1 MIDPYVQL
9 QMMQQAGLGQYFP
22 GLGLLSPQAR
32 SGGAAQLAA
41 VATAYG
47 SPLTGERMVDATPMG
62 SAGLSG
68 PFAPLM
74 NIGGNM
80 LLSPMMQ
87 QQGLLP
93 MGNAGS
99 YQQARRARDYQQ
111 MQAEVAS
118 GVSGMDAEG
127 IYRSLRGAAAIA
139 GMPMNREQRDAAKSL
154 SESAA
159 AMGPMAG
166 LIHPEL
172 MDAITGEAGS
182 VQSLAGRMMSANRY
196 RLDPITG
203 DMGYGADSNTDLVN
217 SLFDKLYS
225 QDNISRM
232 QGLKAGDMGQ
242 LYERLSA
249 DGLAGP
255 QGSLRNRTIDT
266 IRSIQREGGDA
277 EGSLTREAE
286 AAGIGVDDVNLQAL
300 SNADLAKLRAGSSTL
315 SDRLTEADAD
325 RISSQLQDYVKSVS
339 AIREVFGEGGNPN
352 APMPQLIGALEG
364 LTSGRMQQFDAS
376 RLNTMVRDMQALSQ
390 QSGKSIDQ
398 LVAMS
403 RGNSDDL
410 NSMMGTSAR
419 AFAPTSTSYGV
430 TTGQA
435 FQQVGGATG
444 FGALSRTEA
453 EAGAQSLFNR
463 GLASEM
469 ANTLG
474 ALTRVEQAGGFAEGE
489 AGDDMR
495 AALQAIDQGKETYL
509 DSSGVERRVPTRE
522 RDFRSFIDR
531 GAVEG
536 MNMGDFNM
544 MLGDTFANQEA
555 LFSDVNRQRGA
566 ARQQFFEYEREVDR
580 TAASRLV
587 ANNEIQA
594 RAPEERLGIA
604 QDISSAALDA
614 MFDLSA
620 QDLSDQDTRQRVMS
634 EAIQQRAAE
643 KGIQYT
649 DGEADRIAE
658 QIYGQ
663 SNQIARSRGAES
675 TVAMVQMQG
684 RQVSEAQRSAEA
696 QAEIVSGRNEAMA
709 LMGPKG
715 GPMSRLFSALQRQGD
730 EGGEADLTSF
740 FGSMFGEAD
749 VDSTKL
755 SPLMQV
761 VSDKEARSREI
772 QNELD
777 GLTTGETIKALDS
790 VELRGQVVDEATGR
804 RENDGRSKFEVLQAE
819 GEQVNQELEDAV
831 RDVKDEGRRLGI
843 VEKEGDF
850 NAEDVARGRLA
861 FRELDNLRDVRAT
874 QDFIRNRMDVTEE
887 DLAEVEDSELTDSD
901 LRVLMRQK
909 REKDLKSIDAITQED
924 LALSDEG
931 RTEAGWSAEKLD
943 LVKKLEEK
951 LEDEVTD
958 RGAEEDRLELA
969 KGLVKD
975 ERKTVDE
982 LVTEEKDKTGTD
994 KLTVGKLEPEEQKAI
1009 VRDRAGNRDLSVTA
1023 AEIEERMDTY
1033 ADELEDLDEDDPV
1046 RQILEDAQ
1054 LSDEAFNDVID
1065 EDREAGV
1072 SEIELD
1078 ERTTK
1083 RKEQKSHQWKRA
1095 QQQLIA
1101 EKQMRAAKF
1110 IDDDTTLQDRDELEE
1125 QLEDADIDEDLR
1137 IKLVEGDE
1145 EEQREAWTEHMRR
1158 RTSSLDSKIE
1168 GEEPTEAEL
1177 QRVSDQLLTIDEM
1190 AGEYL
1195 ADSTASVATALG
1207 VQPVED
1213 LRAARDEQRY
1223 LANEYYGGGEEG
1235 RARLFL
1241 DPGSLEFTDEQKDE
1255 ITKEWGELDPAGKQ
1269 VMLEEL
1275 QTSSDSAIAEEY
1287 KGKSVDE
1294 LDADDLVNLRRM
1306 KIVER
1311 GQKSKDAYREAWDS
1325 MSTGSTGDF
1334 KTLFDVTEKDREYA
1348 KEALAGE
1355 DISPED
1361 QALALKTLNAEL
1373 EAAGELSGP
1382 SPSGDS
1388 GSFGAEQKAA
1398 IVNALVL
1405 GEDIDTDEM
1414 TDSQQR
1420 AVENAQRVQATSM
1433 EQLTSADFED
1443 TQELL
1448 GKDASEE
1455 EVRALKALTLAI
1467 ENDDGG
1473 IDLTD
1478 DQRKDFTERLTS
1490 GEGLTDDTLSDE
1502 ERVLLTAADRYQQ
1515 DREVTDADQLAAEEL
1530 FGDEAE
1536 ISEEQII
1543 ALKQVDKAEQLSG
1556 VKLTKKQRR
1565 EFVDKLANGED
1576 IDPDSLTAEQKEVLK
1591 TVEGLRELTVL
1602 DEKALRT
1609 LERMH
1614 ELETQDVE
1622 EEAAEL
1628 GISPEEYV
1636 DLIRSTPGGEPVEPL
1651 TAKDHA
1657 AARELFSEEAEVT
1670 DEQSR
1675 ALKTLDKVIDQS
1687 EGVEELTK
1695 EQKQAIVNQMAAGGE
1710 IDTSGLSQEQIEML
1724 EKIEEVEA
1732 EELGISTED
1741 TEAAQE
1747 LFGDEEV
1754 TNEQTLALKTLDRA
1768 IGRTAGGEDF
1778 TADDKRAIVKQM
1790 VSGEEVDLETLTP
1803 QQQEL
1808 YKNIQEVKAEEELG
1822 ISEEDTKAAQ
1832 ELFNEDVE
1840 VTDEQSRA
1848 LRTLDEAIDR
1858 SEVDADFTDAE
1869 KKAIVEQ
1876 MAAGEEIDTSDLSPE
1891 QKEVLEKIEEVEAE
1905 ELGISE
1911 EDTKAAQELFGGDE
1925 EAEVTNEQTIA
1936 LKTLDEAIGRTEGGE
1951 DFTDAEKKAIVEQM
1965 AAGEEI
1971 DTSDLSPE
1979 QKEVLEKIEEV
1990 EAEAAEGLGISEEDT
2005 KAAQALFSEDVEVT
2019 DEQTIALKTLDEAI
2033 DRSEVD
2039 ADFTDEEKKA
2049 IVEQMAAGD
2058 EIDTSNLSPK
2068 QKEVLEKIEEV
2079 KAEEEL
2085 GISEEDTKAAQALF
2099 SEDVE
2104 VTDDETRAFKV
2115 LTAEGVDEFGAEPL
2129 TVEDWQATQEFMG
2142 DESSEEE
2149 VRAFKAL
2156 TAEGVDEFGAE
2167 PLTVEDWQ
2175 ATQEFMGDE
2184 SSEEEVRAFKALT
2197 AEGVDFEADQQAA
2210 VIQQIAAGEDVD
2222 TKDMT
2227 PEQKEAVET
2236 AQRERIQASDDDEY
2250 LKDVIQQIAEGE
2262 AVDTEGMTPKQI
2274 ATVRQAQRERI
2285 QAGDDDEYLKDV
2297 IQQIAEGEAVDTTGM
2312 SESQIEAV
2320 EEAQRIQ
2327 AGESDDEVAN
2337 MQLFDGT
2344 VEEQIEQEAVTRKRI
2359 GRVDRRQREI
2369 DLIDEELNTLTI
2381 SEDEKVRATTRR
2393 EKAVA
2398 QQAVDQDQL
2407 DNTMREN
2414 GFEIDGP
2421 NEEEER
2427 ERFHQTL
2434 NRQDEVRGLARK
2446 QEKYQ
2451 EYVNEL
2457 PEDMSQEDRDKAIEA
2472 YKKADK
2478 KAEENRIKQE
2488 ELSLGTS
2495 KDILADAVGYG
2506 DPEEDAEK
2514 RKELDFG
2521 NNEANQRMLAENY
2534 KALQDVTVEGL
2545 KGTDGEDPTE
2555 LQKLDYFTDEYKN
2568 VRGDD
2573 DKVRKLAEEAD
2584 MSKDDFELMMEESS
2598 FMNLANEDTAS
2609 MTAEEQAKLQEKRLS
2624 LIDDTDVKEQTA
2636 DKMDKQQKMELFG
2649 TLKIEGDVNGKA
2661 TAKDLWSFLGL

>member
-22 GLGLLSPQAR
+22 GMGLLSPQAR
-32 SGGAAQLAA
+32 AGGAAQLAA
-41 VATAYG
+41 VSTAYG

-127 IYRSLRGAAAIA
+127 IYRSLRGAAAVA

-217 SLFDKLYS
+217 SLFDKMYS
-225 QDNISRM
+225 QDNIGRM

-242 LYERLSA
+242 LYERLGA
-249 DGLAGP
+249 EGLAGP

-286 AAGIGVDDVNLQAL
+286 AAGVGVDDVNLQAL
-300 SNADLAKLRAGSSTL
+300 SNADLAKLRAGSGTL

-469 ANTLG
+469 SNTLG

-509 DSSGVERRVPTRE
+509 DSSGAERRAPTRE

-587 ANNEIQA
+587 ANNEIQE

-696 QAEIVSGRNEAMA
+696 QVEIVSGRNEAMA
-709 LMGPKG
+709 MLGPKS
-715 GPMSRLFSALQRQGD
+715 GPMSRMFSALQRQGD
-730 EGGEADLTSF
+730 KGGEADLTSF
-740 FGSMFGEAD
+740 FGSVFGEAD

-761 VSDKEARSREI
+761 VSDKEARSQEI
-772 QNELD
+772 QNEFD
-777 GLTTGETIKALDS
+777 GLTTGETITDLDS
-790 VELRGQVVDEATGR
+790 VELRGQVVDEVTGR
-804 RENDGRSKFEVLQAE
+804 RENDGRSKFEVLEAE

-931 RTEAGWSAEKLD
+931 RTKAGWSAEKLD

-958 RGAEEDRLELA
+958 RGAEEDQLELA

-994 KLTVGKLEPEEQKAI
+994 KLTVGDLEPEEQKAI

-1033 ADELEDLDEDDPV
+1033 ADELEDLDEDDPL

-1110 IDDDTTLQDRDELEE
+1110 IDDDTTLQDRDELGE
-1125 QLEDADIDEDLR
+1125 QLKDADIDEDLR

-1241 DPGSLEFTDEQKDE
+1241 DPGSLEFTDEQKEE

-1287 KGKSVDE
+1287 KDKSVAD

-1334 KTLFDVTEKDREYA
+1334 KTLFDVTEEDREYA

-1373 EAAGELSGP
+1373 EAAGELAGP

-1388 GSFGAEQKAA
+1388 GAFGAEQKAA

-1433 EQLTSADFED
+1433 EQLTFDDFED

-1490 GEGLTDDTLSDE
+1490 GEGLTDEALSDE

-1515 DREVTDADQLAAEEL
+1515 DREVTDADQLAAEAL

-1565 EFVDKLANGED
+1565 EFVDKLARGEA
-1576 IDPDSLTAEQKEVLK
+1576 IDPDSLTKEQKEVLA
-1591 TVEGLRELTVL
+1591 TVEGLKELTDL
-1602 DEKALRT
+1602 EEEDLRT

-1636 DLIRSTPGGEPVEPL
+1636 DLIRSTPGGEPAEPL
-1651 TAKDHA
+1651 TDEDHA
-1657 AARELFSEEAEVT
+1657 AAQEFLGSE
-1670 DEQSR
+1670 S
-1675 ALKTLDKVIDQS
+1675 
-1687 EGVEELTK
+1687 
-1695 EQKQAIVNQMAAGGE
+1695 
-1710 IDTSGLSQEQIEML
+1710 
-1724 EKIEEVEA
+1724 
-1732 EELGISTED
+1732 
-1741 TEAAQE
+1741 
-1747 LFGDEEV
+1747 
-1754 TNEQTLALKTLDRA
+1754 
-1768 IGRTAGGEDF
+1768 
-1778 TADDKRAIVKQM
+1778 
-1790 VSGEEVDLETLTP
+1790 
-1803 QQQEL
+1803 
-1808 YKNIQEVKAEEELG
+1808 
-1822 ISEEDTKAAQ
+1822 
-1832 ELFNEDVE
+1832 
-1840 VTDEQSRA
+1840 
-1848 LRTLDEAIDR
+1848 
-1858 SEVDADFTDAE
+1858 
-1869 KKAIVEQ
+1869 
-1876 MAAGEEIDTSDLSPE
+1876 SP
-1891 QKEVLEKIEEVEAE
+1891 
-1905 ELGISE
+1905 
-1911 EDTKAAQELFGGDE
+1911 
-1925 EAEVTNEQTIA
+1925 
-1936 LKTLDEAIGRTEGGE
+1936 
-1951 DFTDAEKKAIVEQM
+1951 
-1965 AAGEEI
+1965 
-1971 DTSDLSPE
+1971 
-1979 QKEVLEKIEEV
+1979 
-1990 EAEAAEGLGISEEDT
+1990 
-2005 KAAQALFSEDVEVT
+2005 
-2019 DEQTIALKTLDEAI
+2019 
-2033 DRSEVD
+2033 
-2039 ADFTDEEKKA
+2039 
-2049 IVEQMAAGD
+2049 
-2058 EIDTSNLSPK
+2058 
-2068 QKEVLEKIEEV
+2068 
-2079 KAEEEL
+2079 
-2085 GISEEDTKAAQALF
+2085 
-2099 SEDVE
+2099 
-2104 VTDDETRAFKV
+2104 DETRAFKT

-2129 TVEDWQATQEFMG
+2129 TDEDHAAAQEFLG
-2142 DESSEEE
+2142 SKSSPDET
-2149 VRAFKAL
+2149 RAFKAL
-2156 TAEGVDEFGAE
+2156 TAEGVDFGAE

-2250 LKDVIQQIAEGE
+2250 LKDVIQQVAAGE

-2344 VEEQIEQEAVTRKRI
+2344 VEEQVEQEAVTRKRI
-2359 GRVDRRQREI
+2359 GRVDRRQRDI
-2369 DLIDEELNTLTI
+2369 DRIDKELSASTI
-2381 SEDEKVRATTRR
+2381 SEDEKVRATGRR
-2393 EKAVA
+2393 EEAVA

-2451 EYVNEL
+2451 EYVNAL
-2457 PEDMSQEDRDKAIEA
+2457 PEEMSPEERDMAIA
-2472 YKKADK
+2472 TYKKASK
-2478 KAEENRIKQE
+2478 QAEENRIKQE

-2534 KALQDVTVEGL
+2534 EALQDVTVEGL
-2545 KGTDGEDPTE
+2545 KGIDGEDPTE

-2573 DKVRKLAEEAD
+2573 DKVRKLAEEAN

-2624 LIDDTDVKEQTA
+2624 LIDGTDVKEQTA

-2649 TLKIEGDVNGKA
+2649 TLKIEGAVNGKA
-2661 TAKDLWSFLGL
+2661 TAKNLTGATGPKAT

>member
-1433 EQLTSADFED
+1433 EQLTSDDFED

-1858 SEVDADFTDAE
+1858 SEVDADFTD
-1869 KKAIVEQ
+1869 
-1876 MAAGEEIDTSDLSPE
+1876 
-1891 QKEVLEKIEEVEAE
+1891 
-1905 ELGISE
+1905 
-1911 EDTKAAQELFGGDE
+1911 
-1925 EAEVTNEQTIA
+1925 
-1936 LKTLDEAIGRTEGGE
+1936 
-1951 DFTDAEKKAIVEQM
+1951 
-1965 AAGEEI
+1965 
-1971 DTSDLSPE
+1971 
-1979 QKEVLEKIEEV
+1979 
-1990 EAEAAEGLGISEEDT
+1990 
-2005 KAAQALFSEDVEVT
+2005 
-2019 DEQTIALKTLDEAI
+2019 
-2033 DRSEVD
+2033 
-2039 ADFTDEEKKA
+2039 EEKKA

-2115 LTAEGVDEFGAEPL
+2115 
-2129 TVEDWQATQEFMG
+2129 
-2142 DESSEEE
+2142 
-2149 VRAFKAL
+2149 L